1 MNKYRTHNCGELT
14 KTNKDQDI
22 ILSGWINKKRD
33 HGNLLFVDLRDN
45 YGLTQ
50 CVIDKSNQFFKE
62 LEKIQLE
69 SVVKINGKVVERSK
83 ETINPDLKTGEIE
96 VNIISKFQE
105 TNLEKKKS
113 NFEITYAAI
122 IRIDE
127 NVKNEKEMEKI
138 VLSDVPNEIY
148 PRLEDLFISLV
159 NKSGF
164 PEVKIEKK
172 VDFEKLYREKFN

>member
-1 MNKYRTHNCGELT
+1 MTKKYKILAEFAKDVSYETPDIETYLQTKDNILKYHLTLDINSKFLKNKMT
-14 KTNKDQDI
+14 
-22 ILSGWINKKRD
+22 
-33 HGNLLFVDLRDN
+33 
-45 YGLTQ
+45 
-50 CVIDKSNQFFKE
+50 
-62 LEKIQLE
+62 
-69 SVVKINGKVVERSK
+69 
-83 ETINPDLKTGEIE
+83 E
-96 VNIISKFQE
+96 VNIISKFHE

-127 NVKNEKEMEKI
+127 NIKNEKEMEKI

-164 PEVKIEKK
+164 PEVKIERK
-172 VDFEKLYREKFN
+172 VDFEKLYKERLN

>member
-1 MNKYRTHNCGELT
+1 MTKKYKILTEFTKDVSYEVPDVETYLETKDNILKYHLTLDINSKFLKNKMT
-14 KTNKDQDI
+14 
-22 ILSGWINKKRD
+22 
-33 HGNLLFVDLRDN
+33 
-45 YGLTQ
+45 
-50 CVIDKSNQFFKE
+50 
-62 LEKIQLE
+62 
-69 SVVKINGKVVERSK
+69 
-83 ETINPDLKTGEIE
+83 E

-122 IRIDE
+122 VRIDE
-127 NVKNEKEMEKI
+127 NVTDKKEIEKI

-148 PRLEDLFISLV
+148 PRLEDLFITLV

-164 PEVKIEKK
+164 PEVKIERK

>member
-1 MNKYRTHNCGELT
+1 MTKKYKILAEFAKDVSYETPDIETYLQTKDNILKYHLTLDINSKSLKNKMT
-14 KTNKDQDI
+14 
-22 ILSGWINKKRD
+22 
-33 HGNLLFVDLRDN
+33 
-45 YGLTQ
+45 
-50 CVIDKSNQFFKE
+50 
-62 LEKIQLE
+62 
-69 SVVKINGKVVERSK
+69 
-83 ETINPDLKTGEIE
+83 E
-96 VNIISKFQE
+96 VNIISKFHE

-164 PEVKIEKK
+164 PEVKIERK
-172 VDFEKLYREKFN
+172 VDFEKLYKERLN